1 MSRKPTDSA
10 AMRRRIKEIL
20 IERLN
25 LEGMTP
31 ESIGDDMLLWGEELG
46 LDSVDAL
53 ELMVALEQ
61 EYGFR
66 IDSEEVDH
74 ENMATVAKLEE
85 FVRSLE
91 QTQAGA
97 VAAAAQG

>member
-1 MSRKPTDSA
+1 MPTDSA
-10 AMRRRIKEIL
+10 AVRRRIKEIL

-25 LEGMTP
+25 LEDLTP
-31 ESIGDDMLLWGEELG
+31 EMIGDETLLWGEELG

-66 IDSEEVDH
+66 IDSEAVDQ
-74 ENMATVAKLEE
+74 ESLATVASLEK
-85 FVRSLE
+85 FVRDLE
-91 QTQAGA
+91 LTQADA
-97 VAAAAQG
+97 VAAAAE

>member
-1 MSRKPTDSA
+1 MSTDSA
-10 AMRRRIKEIL
+10 AVRRRIKEIL
-20 IERLN
+20 IERLH

-31 ESIGDDMLLWGEELG
+31 EMIGDETLLWGDELG

-66 IDSEEVDH
+66 IDSEEVGQ
-74 ENMATVAKLEE
+74 ENLATVAALEK
-85 FVRSLE
+85 FVRGVE
-91 QTQAGA
+91 PTQAGA
-97 VAAAAQG
+97 VAAAAKR